1 MRSVVVSYTRRT
13 LTRAQAGDAAARNVQ
28 GLGSIHKVARLAVD
42 LIHDA
47 GNGKRA
53 LPPTIH
59 AAMERRNVAIGK
71 PLSGIAGSMPDGN
84 PQAIRDYLLALA
96 SPTGNDDVLLWV
108 VSDWLQDRLDAH
120 ADALD
125 DLRSTHPDLYKALFA
140 PTLHKAN
147 DRIAHVQQMATSP
160 YGQHFSGFNEWKFAG
175 HVLLAT
181 VAEPALVVEQIYRHA
196 TTFNGD
202 HDAARKE
209 LLPDNN
215 AGAFV
220 FQAALEAHAI
230 MVHREVP
237 PEHVQATLD
246 RTSGPLARAARI
258 TSQDVADEGLAR
270 SSMTSLWFGLEP
282 SELATYVAIE
292 LLKALGV
299 VDALVEAALDGRT
312 PVRTEKTLSDNQI
325 TFAAT
330 LLRAE
335 GKSDRESL
343 QLGRTRGAEGGLDPG
358 NQGGRRP
365 LVSLTA
371 KLRDPVVAR
380 SVAMTFAIDANR
392 LFKP

>member
-140 PTLHKAN
+140 PTLHKAIRICKRTN
-147 DRIAHVQQMATSP
+147 IDRSRLASLLADQARFLLVGAAYDRIAHVQQMATSP

-343 QLGRTRGAEGGLDPG
+343 QLGRTRC
-358 NQGGRRP
+358 GGR
-365 LVSLTA
+365 
-371 KLRDPVVAR
+371 AR
-380 SVAMTFAIDANR
+380 SGQSGR
-392 LFKP
+392 S